1 MPTYDA
7 NVDYSDLIA
16 QEAAKG
22 VNANRQLLAQYEAQR
37 NAKITGERLPYAQ
50 TSVYTNELGK
60 PLGYYEAEDRSDY
73 INELYDTAREQALS
87 ALESAYDREVTAYD
101 YAAARIP
108 AQYYAARNSASADAA
123 LTRQSVNEQFAASGL
138 NTGAAGQ
145 ARLSLA
151 VAEQGA
157 LGELDRQKAAALG
170 ELEMQRAQA
179 ESEYKAAVAEAI
191 ASSELERAKALYDEA
206 VRVESSYKTYSED
219 LLAAWGLTLAGTPLV
234 TEAPA
239 VSGGGGGGGGGG
251 SSKRKQDSGK
261 SEPDED
267 EQMAQNADTLRSQ
280 LSRIPGLTS
289 ENKAAMVRDYFAN
302 GRISYDD
309 MQSLLATI

>member
-1 MPTYDA
+1 MATYDP

-37 NAKITGERLPYAQ
+37 NAKITAERLPYAQ
-50 TSVYTNELGK
+50 TSVYTNELGR
-60 PLGYYEAEDRSDY
+60 PLGYYQAEDRSDY

-87 ALESAYDREVTAYD
+87 ALESAYDREVTSYD

-108 AQYYAARNSASADAA
+108 AQYYDARNAASAEAA
-123 LTRQSVNEQFAASGL
+123 LARQSVNEQFAASGL

-157 LGELDRQKAAALG
+157 LGALGREQAAALA
-170 ELEMQRAQA
+170 ELEMRRAEA

-191 ASSELERAKALYDEA
+191 ASSELERAQALYDEA
-206 VRVESSYKTYSED
+206 VRVESSYRTYSED
-219 LLAAWGLTLAGTPLV
+219 LLAAWGLTLAGTPAAAE
-234 TEAPA
+234 TAA
-239 VSGGGGGGGGGG
+239 AGTSGGGGRTAA
-251 SSKRKQDSGK
+251 RKTDD
-261 SEPDED
+261 EPAPPS
-267 EQMAQNADTLRSQ
+267 AQELADNAVALRSQ
-280 LSRIPGLTS
+280 LSRIPGLTR
-289 ENKAAMVRDYFAN
+289 ENKAGMVRDYFAN

-309 MQSLLATI
+309 MQSLLAGI

>member
-1 MPTYDA
+1 MATYDP

-37 NAKITGERLPYAQ
+37 NAKITAERLPYAQ
-50 TSVYTNELGK
+50 TSVYTNELGR
-60 PLGYYEAEDRSDY
+60 PLGYYQAEDRSDY

-87 ALESAYDREVTAYD
+87 ALESAYDREVTSYD

-108 AQYYAARNSASADAA
+108 AQYYDARNAASAEATLA
-123 LTRQSVNEQFAASGL
+123 RQSVNEQFAASGL

-157 LGELDRQKAAALG
+157 LGALGREQAAALA
-170 ELEMQRAQA
+170 ELEMRRAEA

-191 ASSELERAKALYDEA
+191 ASSELERAQALYDEA
-206 VRVESSYKTYSED
+206 VRVESSYRTYSED
-219 LLAAWGLTLAGTPLV
+219 LLAAWGLTLAGTPAAAE
-234 TEAPA
+234 TAA
-239 VSGGGGGGGGGG
+239 AGTSGGGGRTAA
-251 SSKRKQDSGK
+251 RKTDD
-261 SEPDED
+261 EPAPPS
-267 EQMAQNADTLRSQ
+267 AQELADNAAALRSQ
-280 LSRIPGLTS
+280 LSRIPGLTR
-289 ENKAAMVRDYFAN
+289 ENKAGMVRDYFAN

-309 MQSLLATI
+309 MQSLLAGI

>member
-1 MPTYDA
+1 MATYDP

-37 NAKITGERLPYAQ
+37 NAKITAERLPYAQ
-50 TSVYTNELGK
+50 TSVYTNELGR
-60 PLGYYEAEDRSDY
+60 PLGYYQAEDRSDY

-87 ALESAYDREVTAYD
+87 ALESAYDREVTSYD

-108 AQYYAARNSASADAA
+108 AQYYDARNAASAEAA
-123 LTRQSVNEQFAASGL
+123 LARQSVNEQFAASGL

-157 LGELDRQKAAALG
+157 LGALG
-170 ELEMQRAQA
+170 REQADALAELEMRRAEA

-191 ASSELERAKALYDEA
+191 ASSELERAQALYDEA
-206 VRVESSYKTYSED
+206 VRVESSYRTYSED
-219 LLAAWGLTLAGTPLV
+219 LLAAWGLTLAGTPAAAE
-234 TEAPA
+234 TAA
-239 VSGGGGGGGGGG
+239 AGTSGGGGRTAA
-251 SSKRKQDSGK
+251 RKTDD
-261 SEPDED
+261 EPAPPS
-267 EQMAQNADTLRSQ
+267 AQELADNAAALRSQ
-280 LSRIPGLTS
+280 LSRIPGLTR
-289 ENKAAMVRDYFAN
+289 ENKAGMVRDYFAN

-309 MQSLLATI
+309 MQSLLAGI

>member
-1 MPTYDA
+1 MPIYDA

-101 YAAARIP
+101 YAEAKIP

-157 LGELDRQKAAALG
+157 LSELDRQKAAALS

-191 ASSELERAKALYDEA
+191 ASSELERAQALYDEA

-234 TEAPA
+234 TETTAA
-239 VSGGGGGGGGGG
+239 SVGGGGGAG
-251 SSKRKQDSGK
+251 SSKSKEDSGDA
-261 SEPDED
+261 EVDESA
-267 EQMAQNADTLRSQ
+267 QMAQNAATLRSQ
-280 LSRIPGLTS
+280 LSRIPGLTH

-309 MQSLLATI
+309 MQSLLAAI

>member
-1 MPTYDA
+1 MATYDP

-22 VNANRQLLAQYEAQR
+22 VNANRRLLAQYEAQR
-37 NAKITGERLPYAQ
+37 NAKITAERLPYAQ
-50 TSVYTNELGK
+50 TSVYTNELGR
-60 PLGYYEAEDRSDY
+60 PLGYYQAEDRSDY

-87 ALESAYDREVTAYD
+87 ALESAYDREVTSYD

-108 AQYYAARNSASADAA
+108 AQYYDARNAASAEAA
-123 LTRQSVNEQFAASGL
+123 LARQSVNEQFAASGL

-157 LGELDRQKAAALG
+157 LGALGREQAAALA
-170 ELEMQRAQA
+170 ELEMRRAEA

-191 ASSELERAKALYDEA
+191 ASSELERAQALYDEA
-206 VRVESSYKTYSED
+206 VRVESSYRTYSED
-219 LLAAWGLTLAGTPLV
+219 LLAAWGLTLAGTPAAAE
-234 TEAPA
+234 TAA
-239 VSGGGGGGGGGG
+239 AGTSGGGGRTAA
-251 SSKRKQDSGK
+251 RKTDD
-261 SEPDED
+261 EPDPPS
-267 EQMAQNADTLRSQ
+267 AQELADNAAALRSQ
-280 LSRIPGLTS
+280 LSRIPGLTR
-289 ENKAAMVRDYFAN
+289 ENKAGMVRDYFAN

-309 MQSLLATI
+309 MQSLLAGI

>member
-1 MPTYDA
+1 MATYDP
-7 NVDYSDLIA
+7 NVDYSYLIA

-37 NAKITGERLPYAQ
+37 NAKITAERLPYAQ
-50 TSVYTNELGK
+50 TSVYTNELGR
-60 PLGYYEAEDRSDY
+60 PLGYYQAEDRSDY

-87 ALESAYDREVTAYD
+87 ALESTYDREVTSYD

-108 AQYYAARNSASADAA
+108 AQYYDARNAASAEAA
-123 LTRQSVNEQFAASGL
+123 LARQSVNEQFAASGL

-157 LGELDRQKAAALG
+157 LGALGREQAAALA
-170 ELEMQRAQA
+170 ELEMRRAEA

-191 ASSELERAKALYDEA
+191 ASSELERAQALYDEA
-206 VRVESSYKTYSED
+206 VRVESSYRTYSED
-219 LLAAWGLTLAGTPLV
+219 LLAAWGLTLAGTPAAAE
-234 TEAPA
+234 TAA
-239 VSGGGGGGGGGG
+239 AGTSGGGGRTAA
-251 SSKRKQDSGK
+251 RKTDD
-261 SEPDED
+261 EPAPPS
-267 EQMAQNADTLRSQ
+267 AQELADNAAALRSQ
-280 LSRIPGLTS
+280 LSRIPGLTR
-289 ENKAAMVRDYFAN
+289 ENKAGMVRDYFAN

-309 MQSLLATI
+309 MQSLLAGI

>member
-1 MPTYDA
+1 MATYDP

-37 NAKITGERLPYAQ
+37 NAKITAERLPYAQ
-50 TSVYTNELGK
+50 TSVYTNELGR
-60 PLGYYEAEDRSDY
+60 PLGYYQAEDRSDY

-87 ALESAYDREVTAYD
+87 ALESAYDREVTSYD

-108 AQYYAARNSASADAA
+108 AQYYDARNAASAEAA
-123 LTRQSVNEQFAASGL
+123 LARQSVNEQFAASGL

-157 LGELDRQKAAALG
+157 LGALGREQAAALA
-170 ELEMQRAQA
+170 ELEMRRAEA

-191 ASSELERAKALYDEA
+191 ASSELERAQALYDEA
-206 VRVESSYKTYSED
+206 VRVESSYRTYSED
-219 LLAAWGLTLAGTPLV
+219 LLAAWGLTLAGTPAAAE
-234 TEAPA
+234 TAA
-239 VSGGGGGGGGGG
+239 AGTSGGGGRTAA
-251 SSKRKQDSGK
+251 RKTDD
-261 SEPDED
+261 EPTPPS
-267 EQMAQNADTLRSQ
+267 AQELADNAAALRSQ
-280 LSRIPGLTS
+280 LSRIPGLTR
-289 ENKAAMVRDYFAN
+289 ENKAGMVRDYFAN

-309 MQSLLATI
+309 MQSLLAGI

>member
-1 MPTYDA
+1 MATYDP

-37 NAKITGERLPYAQ
+37 NAKITAERLPYAQ
-50 TSVYTNELGK
+50 TSVYTNELGR
-60 PLGYYEAEDRSDY
+60 PLGYYQAEDRSDY

-87 ALESAYDREVTAYD
+87 ALESAYDREVTSYD

-108 AQYYAARNSASADAA
+108 AQYYDARNAASAEAA
-123 LTRQSVNEQFAASGL
+123 LARQSVNEQFAASGL

-157 LGELDRQKAAALG
+157 LGALGREQAAALA
-170 ELEMQRAQA
+170 ELEMRRAEA

-191 ASSELERAKALYDEA
+191 ASSELERAQALYDEA
-206 VRVESSYKTYSED
+206 VRVESSYRTYSED
-219 LLAAWGLTLAGTPLV
+219 LLAAWGLTLAGTP
-234 TEAPA
+234 TAAETAA
-239 VSGGGGGGGGGG
+239 AGTSGGGGRTAA
-251 SSKRKQDSGK
+251 RKTDD
-261 SEPDED
+261 EPAPPS
-267 EQMAQNADTLRSQ
+267 AQELADNAAALRSQ
-280 LSRIPGLTS
+280 LSRIPGLTR
-289 ENKAAMVRDYFAN
+289 ENKAGMVRDYFAN

-309 MQSLLATI
+309 MQSLLAGI

>member
-1 MPTYDA
+1 MATYDP

-37 NAKITGERLPYAQ
+37 NAKITAERLPYAQ
-50 TSVYTNELGK
+50 TSVYTNELGR
-60 PLGYYEAEDRSDY
+60 PLGYYQAEDRSDY

-87 ALESAYDREVTAYD
+87 ALESAYDREVTSYD

-108 AQYYAARNSASADAA
+108 AQYYDARNAASAEAA
-123 LTRQSVNEQFAASGL
+123 LARQSVNEQFAASGL

-157 LGELDRQKAAALG
+157 LGALGREQAAALT
-170 ELEMQRAQA
+170 ELEMRRAEA

-191 ASSELERAKALYDEA
+191 ASSELERAQALYDEA
-206 VRVESSYKTYSED
+206 VRVESSYRTYSED
-219 LLAAWGLTLAGTPLV
+219 LLAAWGLTLAGTPAAAE
-234 TEAPA
+234 TAA
-239 VSGGGGGGGGGG
+239 AGTSGGGGRTAA
-251 SSKRKQDSGK
+251 RKTDD
-261 SEPDED
+261 EPAPPS
-267 EQMAQNADTLRSQ
+267 AQELADNAAALRSQ
-280 LSRIPGLTS
+280 LSRIPGLTR
-289 ENKAAMVRDYFAN
+289 ENKAGMVRDYFAN

-309 MQSLLATI
+309 MQSLLAGI

>member
-1 MPTYDA
+1 MATYDP

-37 NAKITGERLPYAQ
+37 NAKITAERLPYAQ
-50 TSVYTNELGK
+50 TSVYTNELGR
-60 PLGYYEAEDRSDY
+60 PLGYYQAEDRSDY

-87 ALESAYDREVTAYD
+87 ALESAYDREVTSYD

-108 AQYYAARNSASADAA
+108 AQYYDARNAASAEAA
-123 LTRQSVNEQFAASGL
+123 LARQSVNEQFAASGL

-157 LGELDRQKAAALG
+157 LGALGREQAAALA
-170 ELEMQRAQA
+170 ELEMRRAEA

-191 ASSELERAKALYDEA
+191 ASSELERAQALYDEA
-206 VRVESSYKTYSED
+206 VRVESSYRTYSED
-219 LLAAWGLTLAGTPLV
+219 LLAAWGLTLAGTPAAAE
-234 TEAPA
+234 TAA
-239 VSGGGGGGGGGG
+239 AGTSGGGGRTAA
-251 SSKRKQDSGK
+251 RKTDD
-261 SEPDED
+261 EPAPPS
-267 EQMAQNADTLRSQ
+267 AQELADNAAALRSQ
-280 LSRIPGLTS
+280 LSRIPGLTR
-289 ENKAAMVRDYFAN
+289 ENKAGMVRDYFAN

-309 MQSLLATI
+309 MQSLLAGI

>member
-1 MPTYDA
+1 MATYDP

-37 NAKITGERLPYAQ
+37 NAKITAERLPYAQ
-50 TSVYTNELGK
+50 TSVYTNELGR
-60 PLGYYEAEDRSDY
+60 PLGYYQAEDRSDY

-87 ALESAYDREVTAYD
+87 ALESAYDREVTSYD

-108 AQYYAARNSASADAA
+108 AQYYDARNAASTEAA
-123 LTRQSVNEQFAASGL
+123 LARQSVNEQFAASGL

-157 LGELDRQKAAALG
+157 LGALGREQAAALA
-170 ELEMQRAQA
+170 ELEMRRAEA

-191 ASSELERAKALYDEA
+191 ASSELERAQALYDEA
-206 VRVESSYKTYSED
+206 VRVESSYRTYSED
-219 LLAAWGLTLAGTPLV
+219 LLAAWGLTLAGTPAAAE
-234 TEAPA
+234 TAA
-239 VSGGGGGGGGGG
+239 AGTSGGGGRTAA
-251 SSKRKQDSGK
+251 RKTDD
-261 SEPDED
+261 EPAPPS
-267 EQMAQNADTLRSQ
+267 AQELADNAAALRSQ
-280 LSRIPGLTS
+280 LSRIPGLTR
-289 ENKAAMVRDYFAN
+289 ENKAGMVRDYFAN

-309 MQSLLATI
+309 MQSLLAGI